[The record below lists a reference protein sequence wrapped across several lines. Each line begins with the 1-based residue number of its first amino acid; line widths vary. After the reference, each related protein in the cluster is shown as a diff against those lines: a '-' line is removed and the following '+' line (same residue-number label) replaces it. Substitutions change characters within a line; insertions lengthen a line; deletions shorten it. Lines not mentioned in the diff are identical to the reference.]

1 MENSKMMVE
10 RQIKEL
16 KAKLEEAEN
25 SKRAKA
31 KAAIGMHCYFLGVS
45 VSATNPAA
53 DKTGFQRIIEL
64 FIQKIV
70 TKLSKI

>member
-31 KAAIGMHCYFLGVS
+31 EAAIGMHCNFLGVS
-45 VSATNPAA
+45 VSATNLAA
-53 DKTGFQRIIEL
+53 DKTGFVYPYPYAAL
-64 FIQKIV
+64 
-70 TKLSKI
+70 LL